1 VIAMARDDDGY
12 EQMMRIE
19 DPYWTPPDTDLDA
32 LRLAES
38 QYGAVGTGNL
48 GDVERKREP
57 ARDAAPDAPDAADD

>member
-1 VIAMARDDDGY
+1 MKREDDGY

-19 DPYWTPPDTDLDA
+19 DPYWTPPDADLDA

-48 GDVERKREP
+48 GDVERKHEP
-57 ARDAAPDAPDAADD
+57 PLDSSTEPSED